1 MKPPIIITEYESL
14 IAGKKA
20 QGYKTLPERTFNQL
34 EEFILS
40 SRSKDTDALELMSL
54 SAKKGIGKVITAK
67 NYVGVI
73 AMKDGTVIEI
83 LPKIFSAATDD
94 SSGSRTKCLL
104 LDMLK
109 TLRTSPYKTLQATNL
124 NIEKMNVLEIFIRAF
139 IDEVFFIAKRGLKC
153 SYETVEE
160 NPAVF
165 RGKMKFSQQIRFNQV
180 HRERSYVEYDVFTVN
195 RPENRLLKATLEHLY
210 MHSSSSK
217 NRNDIKTLLS
227 IFGDVEASVDYKS
240 DFIKYVPDRNM
251 KAYETAL
258 RWSRVFLE
266 GKSFTSFSGSEIA
279 LALLYPMETL
289 FESYIA
295 ALLKKKLYAPM
306 CSGSTQDKRFH
317 LFDEPSKKFLMKP
330 DIVIT
335 RKADNA
341 VFIMDTKWKILS
353 DEKANYGISQAD
365 MYQMYAY
372 QKKYQAKHVTLVY
385 PMPNG
390 LTVDEEIHFQSK
402 DGVCV
407 HICYIDLF
415 NVQDSFKRLFHSQ
428 VYN

>member
-67 NYVGVI
+67 NYVGII

-94 SSGSRTKCLL
+94 SSGSRTKRLL

-109 TLRTSPYKTLQATNL
+109 TLRTSPYKTLQAINL

-139 IDEVFFIAKRGLKC
+139 IDEVFFIVKRGLKC
-153 SYETVEE
+153 SYETIEE
-160 NPAVF
+160 NSVVF
-165 RGKMKFSQQIRFNQV
+165 RGKMKFSQQIRVNQV

-210 MHSSSSK
+210 KHSSSSR

-227 IFGDVEASVDYKS
+227 IFVDIEASVDYKS
-240 DFIKYVPDRNM
+240 DFAKYVPDRNM
-251 KAYETAL
+251 KDYETAL

-279 LALLYPMETL
+279 LALLYPMEML

-295 ALLKKKLYAPM
+295 TLLRKKLNTSQY
-306 CSGSTQDKRFH
+306 SIGTQDRHYH
-317 LFDEPSKKFLMKP
+317 LFDEPRKEFLIKP
-330 DIVIT
+330 DIVVT
-335 RKADNA
+335 RNSDNRL
-341 VFIMDTKWKILS
+341 FIMDTKWKILS
-353 DEKANYGISQAD
+353 DTKPNYGISQAD

-372 QKKYQAKHVTLVY
+372 QKKYQAQHVTLIY
-385 PMPNG
+385 PKTDKVSGNK
-390 LTVDEEIHFQSK
+390 DIFFQSE
-402 DGVCV
+402 DGVRV
-407 HICYIDLF
+407 HLRFIDLF
-415 NVQDSFKRLFHSQ
+415 DVSNSMDTLVTYF
-428 VYN
+428 

>member
-94 SSGSRTKCLL
+94 SSGSRTKRLL

-109 TLRTSPYKTLQATNL
+109 TLRTSPYKTLQTTNL

-153 SYETVEE
+153 SYETIEE
-160 NPAVF
+160 NSVVF

-210 MHSSSSK
+210 KHSSSSK

-240 DFIKYVPDRNM
+240 DFAKYVPDRNM
-251 KAYETAL
+251 KDYETAL
-258 RWSRVFLE
+258 RWSCVFLE
-266 GKSFTSFSGSEIA
+266 GKSFTSFSGSEVA
-279 LALLYPMETL
+279 LALLYPMEML

-295 ALLKKKLYAPM
+295 TLLRKKLNTSQY
-306 CSGSTQDKRFH
+306 SISTQDRHYH
-317 LFDEPSKKFLMKP
+317 LFDEPRKEFLIKP
-330 DIVIT
+330 DIVVT
-335 RKADNA
+335 RNSDNHL
-341 VFIMDTKWKILS
+341 FIMDTKWKILS
-353 DEKANYGISQAD
+353 DTKPNYGISQAD

-372 QKKYQAKHVTLVY
+372 QKKYQAQHVTLIY
-385 PMPNG
+385 PKTDKVSGNK
-390 LTVDEEIHFQSK
+390 DIFFQSE
-402 DGVCV
+402 DGVQV
-407 HICYIDLF
+407 RVRFIDLF
-415 NVQDSFKRLFHSQ
+415 NISSSVDALVCNLCSS
-428 VYN
+428 

>member
-1 MKPPIIITEYESL
+1 MKPPILITEYESF
-14 IAGKKA
+14 ISGKRA
-20 QGYKTLPERTFNQL
+20 EGYKTLPEHTFRQL
-34 EEFILS
+34 EEFILTNH
-40 SRSKDTDALELMSL
+40 SKNVDALELMSL
-54 SAKKGIGKVITAK
+54 SAKKSVGKVITAK

-73 AMKDGTVIEI
+73 AMNDGTVIEI
-83 LPKIFSAATDD
+83 LPKIYSAVQDD
-94 SSGSRTKCLL
+94 PSGRRTKRLL

-109 TLRTSPYKTLQATNL
+109 TLKNSPYKTLQTANL

-160 NPAVF
+160 NSAVF
-165 RGKMKFSQQIRFNQV
+165 RGKMKFAQQIRFNQV

-210 MHSSSSK
+210 KHSSSSK

-240 DFIKYVPDRNM
+240 DFAKYVPDRNM
-251 KAYETAL
+251 KDYETAL
-258 RWSRVFLE
+258 KWSRVFLE
-266 GKSFTSFSGSEIA
+266 SKSFTSFSGSEVA

-295 ALLKKKLYAPM
+295 ALLKKKLYVPLFSVSA
-306 CSGSTQDKRFH
+306 QDKRFH
-317 LFDEPSKKFLMKP
+317 LFDEPGNKFLMKP

-353 DEKANYGISQAD
+353 DAKANYGISQAD

-385 PMPNG
+385 PMTDKIAVNK
-390 LTVDEEIHFQSK
+390 EIRFQSK

-407 HICYIDLF
+407 HVCFVDLF
-415 NVQDSFKRLFHSQ
+415 NVQNSIDLLIERFII
-428 VYN
+428 

>member
-210 MHSSSSK
+210 KHSSSSK

-240 DFIKYVPDRNM
+240 DFAKYVPDRNM
-251 KAYETAL
+251 KDYETAL
-258 RWSRVFLE
+258 RWSCVFLE
-266 GKSFTSFSGSEIA
+266 GKSFTSFSGSEVA
-279 LALLYPMETL
+279 LALLYPMEML

-295 ALLKKKLYAPM
+295 TLLRKKLNTSQY
-306 CSGSTQDKRFH
+306 SISTQDRHYH
-317 LFDEPSKKFLMKP
+317 LFDEPRKEFLIKP
-330 DIVIT
+330 DIVVT
-335 RKADNA
+335 RNSDNHL
-341 VFIMDTKWKILS
+341 FIMDTKWKILS
-353 DEKANYGISQAD
+353 DTKPNYGISQAD

-372 QKKYQAKHVTLVY
+372 QKKYQAQHVTLIY
-385 PMPNG
+385 PKTDKVSGNK
-390 LTVDEEIHFQSK
+390 DIFFQSE
-402 DGVCV
+402 DGVRV
-407 HICYIDLF
+407 HLRFIDLF
-415 NVQDSFKRLFHSQ
+415 DVSNSMDTLVTYF
-428 VYN
+428 

>member
-1 MKPPIIITEYESL
+1 MKPPILITEYESF
-14 IAGKKA
+14 ISGKRA
-20 QGYKTLPERTFNQL
+20 EGYKTLPEHTFRQL
-34 EEFILS
+34 EEFILTNH
-40 SRSKDTDALELMSL
+40 SKNVDALELMSL
-54 SAKKGIGKVITAK
+54 SAKKSVGKVITAK

-73 AMKDGTVIEI
+73 AMNDGTVIEI
-83 LPKIFSAATDD
+83 LPKIYSAVQDD
-94 SSGSRTKCLL
+94 PSGRRTKRLL

-109 TLRTSPYKTLQATNL
+109 TLKNSPYKTLQTANL

-160 NPAVF
+160 NSAVF
-165 RGKMKFSQQIRFNQV
+165 RGKMKFAQQIRFNQV

-210 MHSSSSK
+210 KHSSSSR

-227 IFGDVEASVDYKS
+227 IFGDVEASIDYKS
-240 DFIKYVPDRNM
+240 DFAKYVPDRNM
-251 KAYETAL
+251 KDYETAL

-266 GKSFTSFSGSEIA
+266 GKSFTSFSGSEVA

-295 ALLKKKLYAPM
+295 ALLKKKLYVPLFSVSA
-306 CSGSTQDKRFH
+306 QDKRFH
-317 LFDEPSKKFLMKP
+317 LFDEPGKKFLMKP

-335 RKADNA
+335 RKAYNA
-341 VFIMDTKWKILS
+341 VFIIDTKWKILS
-353 DEKANYGISQAD
+353 DAKANYGISQAD

-372 QKKYQAKHVTLVY
+372 QKKYQAKHVILVY
-385 PMPNG
+385 PRADG
-390 LTVDEEIHFQSK
+390 ITVDKEIYFHSE

-407 HICYIDLF
+407 HVCFVDLFDVQNGIDLLIE
-415 NVQDSFKRLFHSQ
+415 RLIT
-428 VYN
+428 

>member
-1 MKPPIIITEYESL
+1 MKPSIIITEYESL

-94 SSGSRTKCLL
+94 SSGSRTKRLL

-153 SYETVEE
+153 SYETIEE
-160 NPAVF
+160 NSVVF
-165 RGKMKFSQQIRFNQV
+165 RGKMKFSQQIRVNQV

-210 MHSSSSK
+210 
-217 NRNDIKTLLS
+217 
-227 IFGDVEASVDYKS
+227 
-240 DFIKYVPDRNM
+240 
-251 KAYETAL
+251 
-258 RWSRVFLE
+258 
-266 GKSFTSFSGSEIA
+266 
-279 LALLYPMETL
+279 
-289 FESYIA
+289 
-295 ALLKKKLYAPM
+295 
-306 CSGSTQDKRFH
+306 
-317 LFDEPSKKFLMKP
+317 
-330 DIVIT
+330 
-335 RKADNA
+335 
-341 VFIMDTKWKILS
+341 
-353 DEKANYGISQAD
+353 
-365 MYQMYAY
+365 
-372 QKKYQAKHVTLVY
+372 KH
-385 PMPNG
+385 
-390 LTVDEEIHFQSK
+390 
-402 DGVCV
+402 
-407 HICYIDLF
+407 
-415 NVQDSFKRLFHSQ
+415 
-428 VYN
+428 